1 MELLVEWVADRM
13 KDTALDAEILK
24 NLARNV
30 RRLRLGTID
39 TNKHFAAC
47 LLLAAMMAL
56 AACETGPML
65 LEKNAQGDELRKETT
80 VGVPLPPGCLAFTT
94 SLPAGKTT
102 LTVSYQEPTTNQ
114 TGALLTDL
122 AYTTIYL
129 SSPQAQTKAIRIW
142 TNDAHGGGL
151 VAIRDIP
158 VPAQELGLCVTATN
172 RARKESPPALPTQ
185 RKP

>member
-1 MELLVEWVADRM
+1 VELLVEWVADRM

-30 RRLRLGTID
+30 RRLRLGAID

-80 VGVPLPPGCLAFTT
+80 VGVPLPTGCPTFTT

-158 VPAQELGLCVTATN
+158 VYGQELGLCVTATN
-172 RARKESPPALPTQ
+172 LARKESPPALPTQ
-185 RKP
+185 PKP